1 VSTSISYVLKEEILA
16 TTAYQV
22 AEAGDLLK
30 LDAMESPYILN
41 GELKEAWLKKL
52 SMVAINRYPDPQC
65 RELKGLL
72 QQRLKLDDA
81 LDVVF
86 GNGSDELIQI
96 LIQAAAKPG
105 AKVLAPAPSFVMYEN
120 VCQWH
125 GVEFL
130 LSDLDGDFQLDIDYM
145 LEQIAAQ
152 QPALIFLA
160 QPNNPTG
167 NNWQRSDIARIVE
180 AAKGLVVID
189 EAYVAY
195 SDDDFLDFASKYS
208 NVALLRTFSKQGFAG
223 IRLGAL
229 IANNEWV
236 EQLNKVRMPYNVSSL
251 TQATGTFLLEHW
263 DYFSAQADEI
273 VQERAWLS
281 AELSAMGLHVY
292 PSQANFLVVKSGMLG
307 LNLVKSL
314 SDLGVLIKNLCGSHP
329 LLRNCVRITVS
340 TRSENAQLLAALEH
354 VLAERA

>member
-1 VSTSISYVLKEEILA
+1 VSSSVSYVLKEEILA

-22 AEAGDLLK
+22 ADAGDLLK
-30 LDAMESPYILN
+30 LDAMESPYVLN

-52 SMVAINRYPDPQC
+52 SHVAINRYPDPQC
-65 RELKGLL
+65 RGLKRLL
-72 QQRLKLDDA
+72 VDRLNLDDS

-120 VCQWH
+120 VCHWH

-130 LSDLDGDFQLDIDYM
+130 LSDLDGEFQLNLNCL
-145 LEQIAAQ
+145 LEQIKLY

-167 NNWQRSDIARIVE
+167 NNWQRDDIAKIVA

-195 SDDDFLDFASKYS
+195 SDEHFLDFALNYD
-208 NVALLRTFSKQGFAG
+208 NVAILRTFSKQGFAG

-229 IANNEWV
+229 VANREWV

-251 TQATGTFLLEHW
+251 TQATGEFLLENW
-263 DYFSAQADEI
+263 DYFSGHATEI

-307 LNLVKSL
+307 QNLVKAL

-354 VLAERA
+354 VLAERD